1 MKDDCTCSVLHLIF
15 GLKRARCRPPTRSIS
30 PAARDLLHLVVSQGG
45 ASVAFPIMT
54 LAFGIVP
61 GVARDF
67 SFMIQSAGMTAAAAT
82 IVLMQVQVEMHSLLW
97 ATAGGI
103 FGIILG
109 LEEVRRFY
117 VFSGCP
123 RVLFPLWE

>member
-1 MKDDCTCSVLHLIF
+1 
-15 GLKRARCRPPTRSIS
+15 
-30 PAARDLLHLVVSQGG
+30 
-45 ASVAFPIMT
+45 MT
-54 LAFGIVP
+54 LAFGIIP

-97 ATAGGI
+97 ATAGGV

-109 LEEVRRFY
+109 LEEVRRFFLF
-117 VFSGCP
+117 VFLLCDMH
-123 RVLFPLWE
+123 EA